1 MSSHENNS
9 DQEKDIEGESVTNS
23 MNLDEDENND
33 EENGNYSSNNNI
45 SPFPNNTNLPQKNS
59 STKKHQ
65 KKSSKLSKKSKHN
78 SKKSKY
84 VNKSQRE
91 LSGNELAQNLD
102 KQTKERFL
110 YKPFYSLPDLTPYI
124 GEIIVVRVASEFL
137 SSLNK
142 AYVENRIWGSDIYTS
157 DSDMVCVLQ
166 HSGIYNINDYTP
178 TEIAGVSIYLRV
190 SKGRAAYNS

>member
-9 DQEKDIEGESVTNS
+9 DQEKEIEGESVTNS

-45 SPFPNNTNLPQKNS
+45 SSLQNNSNFPPKTS

-65 KKSSKLSKKSKHN
+65 KKSSKISKKAKHN
-78 SKKSKY
+78 AKKSKY
-84 VNKSQRE
+84 ANKSQRE

-110 YKPFYSLPDLTPYI
+110 YKPFYSLPDLTPFL
-124 GEIIVVRVASEFL
+124 GEIIEVRVASEFL

-142 AYVENRIWGSDIYTS
+142 AYVD
-157 DSDMVCVLQ
+157 L
-166 HSGIYNINDYTP
+166 SGRKFD
-178 TEIAGVSIYLRV
+178 
-190 SKGRAAYNS
+190 